1 MRPAPAAVVFVADVP
16 RVAAFYRELLA
27 MRTLHASADY
37 AVLELDGLQL
47 TIHALHGEPGRPA
60 TRFDSYVKLCFP
72 VDAIEDV
79 RARAPALGGE
89 LWPADQQWSAP
100 ERGFRACD
108 GRDPEGN
115 VFQVREAL

>member
-16 RVAAFYRELLA
+16 RMANFYGALCS
-27 MRTLHASADY
+27 MRVLHEGADF
-37 AVLELDGLQL
+37 AVLECDGLQL
-47 TIHALHGEPGRPA
+47 TLHALRGEPAGTQ

-72 VDAIEDV
+72 VGSIADA

-89 LWPADQQWSAP
+89 LWPPDEEWEAP
-100 ERGFRACD
+100 QRGFRACD

-115 VFQVREAL
+115 VFQVREA